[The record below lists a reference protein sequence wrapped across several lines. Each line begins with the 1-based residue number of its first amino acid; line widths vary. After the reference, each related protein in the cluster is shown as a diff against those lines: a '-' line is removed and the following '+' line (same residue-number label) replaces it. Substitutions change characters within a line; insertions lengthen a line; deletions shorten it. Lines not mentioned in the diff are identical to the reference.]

1 MVSSLSSFEIAGIA
15 FGLREAVI
23 ALIGLVTLYMAI
35 VLWRMRRLRGR
46 KLAKETGIGGQVA
59 PVLGADDEYDEA
71 EGSAVKLSDA
81 ARRQAESAWEEAPA
95 GMADHL
101 LRSGLEQEIAMLRD
115 EVDALR
121 GELAALRK
129 DMQQEMA
136 HLRASQS
143 VSPIYGD
150 AMQLAQ
156 AGYDPAAIAER
167 CGIARAE
174 AELVVALT
182 KSQER

>member
-1 MVSSLSSFEIAGIA
+1 MAASLTSLEIAGIV
-15 FGLREAVI
+15 FGMREAVI
-23 ALIGLVTLYMAI
+23 ILIALVALYMAI
-35 VLWRMRRLRGR
+35 VLWRMRRLRAR
-46 KLAKETGIGGQVA
+46 SAAKESGTTA
-59 PVLGADDEYDEA
+59 SLGSSMPAEPDAMDSDDAVEL
-71 EGSAVKLSDA
+71 SAA
-81 ARRQAESAWEEAPA
+81 ARRQSAWEEPPA
-95 GMADHL
+95 GMADEL
-101 LRSGLEQEIAMLRD
+101 LRSALEREVAILRD
-115 EVDALR
+115 DVDAMR
-121 GELAALRK
+121 GELAALRT

-136 HLRASQS
+136 HLRATQS

-150 AMQLAQ
+150 AMQLAH

>member
-1 MVSSLSSFEIAGIA
+1 MTASLTSFEIAGIA

-23 ALIGLVTLYMAI
+23 ALIALVALYMAI
-35 VLWRMRRLRGR
+35 VLWRMRRLRGQ
-46 KLAKETGIGGQVA
+46 KAEKETSVGNPAA
-59 PVLGADDEYDEA
+59 PSLGADRGIEEEEA
-71 EGSAVKLSDA
+71 TAVNFSDA
-81 ARRQAESAWEEAPA
+81 ARRQAAAAWEEAPA
-95 GMADHL
+95 GMADQL
-101 LRSGLEQEIAMLRD
+101 LRSGLEQEIAILRD

-121 GELAALRK
+121 GELAALRN
-129 DMQQEMA
+129 DMQHEMA
-136 HLRASQS
+136 YLRATQS

>member
-1 MVSSLSSFEIAGIA
+1 MTSSLTSFEVAGIA

-23 ALIGLVTLYMAI
+23 ALIALVALYMAI
-35 VLWRMRRLRGR
+35 VLWRMRRLRGQ
-46 KLAKETGIGGQVA
+46 KAAKAGEPVA
-59 PVLGADDEYDEA
+59 PSLGSEQDFAEDEGA
-71 EGSAVKLSDA
+71 AVRLSDA
-81 ARRQAESAWEEAPA
+81 ARRQAAAAWEEAPA
-95 GMADHL
+95 GMADDL
-101 LRSGLEQEIAMLRD
+101 LRSGLEREIAILRD

-121 GELAALRK
+121 GELAALRN

-136 HLRASQS
+136 HLRATQS